1 MRRKLRRLH
10 RVIHL
15 RRKQVGAVVSET
27 ALALMF
33 LEGKRHHGVDAEI
46 RPIFDPV
53 ETIEDLAD
61 AMRADVS
68 AQIIFGVE
76 DADVKLIDDEV
87 IESGRTKASIVPGV
101 VRGLAYDAI
110 AIWIA
115 VELKLARIGVA
126 LEAFTAGAN
135 HIEAIKIT
143 VFDARHKPG
152 PEAEGIFGE

>member
-68 AQIIFGVE
+68 AQVIFGVE
-76 DADVKLIDDEV
+76 DADVELIDDEV
-87 IESGRTKASIVPGV
+87 VESGGTKARIVPRIVG
-101 VRGLAYDAI
+101 GIAYNAI
-110 AIWIA
+110 AVWIA
-115 VELKLARIGVA
+115 VELQFARIRVA
-126 LEAFTAGAN
+126 LEA
-135 HIEAIKIT
+135 
-143 VFDARHKPG
+143 
-152 PEAEGIFGE
+152 